1 MGLVVLEEANGRM
14 IDVTEVA
21 QITMLAA
28 RVYDFFQTQPFQ
40 QCSIALN
47 KLT

>member
-1 MGLVVLEEANGRM
+1 MLEEANGRM
-14 IDVTEVA
+14 IEATEVA
-21 QITMLAA
+21 EITTLAA
-28 RVYDFFQTQPFQ
+28 RVYEFFPTQPFQ